1 MSIAREI
8 VSFAIKAGSSD
19 IHLEEESPIAV
30 RVNSDIKIS
39 PQNLR
44 SEDMDQLLLELIGA
58 DKLIYQDLEDLIDAV
73 SLGNKDI
80 KDFDCS
86 CFNGEYITG
95 GVSETYL
102 SKLKK
107 IRSS

>member
-1 MSIAREI
+1 MLI
-8 VSFAIKAGSSD
+8 
-19 IHLEEESPIAV
+19 
-30 RVNSDIKIS
+30 
-39 PQNLR
+39 NLC
-44 SEDMDQLLLELIGA
+44 
-58 DKLIYQDLEDLIDAV
+58 YQDLEDLIDAV

-95 GVSETYL
+95 GVSGTYL